1 MANHIISRVA
11 SSNCDGKYS
20 TVRNNNCSGWKH
32 KQELLEELGVYMVAF
47 DRAGYGESD
56 PDPRRSPESAALDI
70 QDLAD
75 ALGLGDKFHL
85 VCSSLGSHAGWA
97 AVRCIPHRLAG
108 LAMMAPV
115 INYRWRGLP
124 RGLAREAAGRR
135 PVVAPGRL
143 LRAVAA
149 ALVDEPAVA
158 AHLHRR
164 RRLRALP
171 QRAGREEPRHG
182 ALQRHVPLGSSRLAR
197 LPCLS

>member
-1 MANHIISRVA
+1 METQAGAAGGAGRVH
-11 SSNCDGKYS
+11 GG
-20 TVRNNNCSGWKH
+20 VRPGRVRR
-32 KQELLEELGVYMVAF
+32 ERPGPAAVAGERGAGHPGPGR
-47 DRAGYGESD
+47 RAGPGRQV
-56 PDPRRSPESAALDI
+56 PPRLLLPRLPRRLGRRQVHPAQAGGAGHDGARDQLPLARAAAGAGPAAL
-70 QDLAD
+70 
-75 ALGLGDKFHL
+75 
-85 VCSSLGSHAGWA
+85 
-97 AVRCIPHRLAG
+97 
-108 LAMMAPV
+108 
-115 INYRWRGLP
+115 
-124 RGLAREAAGRR
+124 REAAGRR